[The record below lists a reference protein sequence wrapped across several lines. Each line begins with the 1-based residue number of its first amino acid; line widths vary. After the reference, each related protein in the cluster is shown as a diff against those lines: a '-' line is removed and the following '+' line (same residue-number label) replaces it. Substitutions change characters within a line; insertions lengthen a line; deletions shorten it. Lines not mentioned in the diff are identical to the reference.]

1 MDKSILIQYSDA
13 LARVKLLREHLGKKQ
28 RQLDRIG
35 QHGYVVSDSV
45 TLGKRGK
52 KPLGTIRITGYPV
65 SESQRASKEYEKQ
78 YENLMKEE
86 QGLLDLQTMVE
97 EYISGIEDIEM
108 RNIMTLYYVE
118 DLPNWVQVAHG
129 MNCLYPKRSYTES
142 SCRQKHDRFL
152 EKF

>member
-1 MDKSILIQYSDA
+1 MDKSILMQYADA
-13 LARVKLLREHLGKKQ
+13 LARVKLLRKLVGKKQ
-28 RQLDRIG
+28 RHLDRIV
-35 QHGYVVSDSV
+35 QCGYVVSDSV

-65 SESQRASKEYEKQ
+65 PESQRAYKEYEKQ
-78 YENLMKEE
+78 YANLMKEE
-86 QGLLDLQTMVE
+86 QVLLELQTMAE
-97 EYISGIEDIEM
+97 EYISGIEDVEI

-129 MNCLYPKRSYTES
+129 MNCLYPKRNYTES
-142 SCRQKHDRFL
+142 SCRQRHDRFL